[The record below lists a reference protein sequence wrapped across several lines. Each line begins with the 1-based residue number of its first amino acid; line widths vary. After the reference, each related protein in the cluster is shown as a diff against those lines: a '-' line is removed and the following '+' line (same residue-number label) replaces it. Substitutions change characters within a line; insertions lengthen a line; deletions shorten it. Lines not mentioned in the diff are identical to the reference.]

1 MKVGCQ
7 YWQSAFFFIQY
18 AEAKKQPQDT
28 EINLIEIKHQ
38 KEVVV
43 WLSLYPEFRFEPN
56 ITFTDEDVEAIR
68 SMAVDGDENAE
79 SLLDLFE
86 ECKSRMDFEI

>member
-1 MKVGCQ
+1 MEKNKEDLL
-7 YWQSAFFFIQY
+7 AM
-18 AEAKKQPQDT
+18 
-28 EINLIEIKHQ
+28 LIEVINNSIINIDYDYTDCGV
-38 KEVVV
+38 EY
-43 WLSLYPEFRFEPN
+43 YPEFRFMPE
-56 ITFTDEDVEAIR
+56 IAFTDEDVEAIR

>member
-1 MKVGCQ
+1 MEKNK
-7 YWQSAFFFIQY
+7 
-18 AEAKKQPQDT
+18 EDLLT
-28 EINLIEIKHQ
+28 MLIEVINNSILNMDYNYTDYGV
-38 KEVVV
+38 EY
-43 WLSLYPEFRFEPN
+43 YPEFRFMPE
-56 ITFTDEDVEAIR
+56 IAFTDEDVGAIR

>member
-1 MKVGCQ
+1 MSVE
-7 YWQSAFFFIQY
+7 Y
-18 AEAKKQPQDT
+18 
-28 EINLIEIKHQ
+28 
-38 KEVVV
+38 
-43 WLSLYPEFRFEPN
+43 YPEFRFEPN

-68 SMAVDGDENAE
+68 EMANGGDENAE

>member
-1 MKVGCQ
+1 MEKNKEDLL
-7 YWQSAFFFIQY
+7 AM
-18 AEAKKQPQDT
+18 
-28 EINLIEIKHQ
+28 LIEVISNSILNMDYNYTDYG
-38 KEVVV
+38 VDY
-43 WLSLYPEFRFEPN
+43 YPEFRFMPE
-56 ITFTDEDVEAIR
+56 ISFTDEDVEAIR

>member
-1 MKVGCQ
+1 MSVE
-7 YWQSAFFFIQY
+7 Y
-18 AEAKKQPQDT
+18 
-28 EINLIEIKHQ
+28 
-38 KEVVV
+38 
-43 WLSLYPEFRFEPN
+43 YPEFRFMPE
-56 ITFTDEDVEAIR
+56 IAFTDEDVDAIR

>member
-1 MKVGCQ
+1 MEKNKEDLLAMFIEAVNDSITNMKSEYTDYGVE
-7 YWQSAFFFIQY
+7 Y
-18 AEAKKQPQDT
+18 
-28 EINLIEIKHQ
+28 
-38 KEVVV
+38 
-43 WLSLYPEFRFEPN
+43 YPEFMFKPN

-68 SMAVDGDENAE
+68 EMANGGDENAE

>member
-1 MKVGCQ
+1 MEKNKEDLL
-7 YWQSAFFFIQY
+7 AM
-18 AEAKKQPQDT
+18 
-28 EINLIEIKHQ
+28 LIEVINNSILNMDYNYTDYGV
-38 KEVVV
+38 EY
-43 WLSLYPEFRFEPN
+43 YPEFRFMPE
-56 ITFTDEDVEAIR
+56 ISFTDEDVEAIR

>member
-1 MKVGCQ
+1 MRE
-7 YWQSAFFFIQY
+7 F
-18 AEAKKQPQDT
+18 KKMET
-28 EINLIEIKHQ
+28 IIKNA
-38 KEVVV
+38 
-43 WLSLYPEFRFEPN
+43 PA
-56 ITFTDEDVEAIR
+56 ITDEDVEAIR

>member
-1 MKVGCQ
+1 MEKNKEDLL
-7 YWQSAFFFIQY
+7 AM
-18 AEAKKQPQDT
+18 
-28 EINLIEIKHQ
+28 LIEVINNSILNMDYNYTDYGV
-38 KEVVV
+38 EY
-43 WLSLYPEFRFEPN
+43 YPEFRVMPE
-56 ITFTDEDVEAIR
+56 ISFTDEDVEAIR

>member
-1 MKVGCQ
+1 MEKNKEDLLAMLIGV
-7 YWQSAFFFIQY
+7 
-18 AEAKKQPQDT
+18 
-28 EINLIEIKHQ
+28 INNSIINIDYDYTDYGVEY
-38 KEVVV
+38 
-43 WLSLYPEFRFEPN
+43 YPEFRFMPE
-56 ITFTDEDVEAIR
+56 ISFTDEDVEAIR

>member
-1 MKVGCQ
+1 M
-7 YWQSAFFFIQY
+7 
-18 AEAKKQPQDT
+18 
-28 EINLIEIKHQ
+28 LIEVINNSILNMDYNYTDYGV
-38 KEVVV
+38 EY
-43 WLSLYPEFRFEPN
+43 YPEFRFMPE
-56 ITFTDEDVEAIR
+56 ISLTDEDVEAIR

>member
-1 MKVGCQ
+1 MEKNKEDLLAMFIEAVNDSITNMKSEYTDYGVE
-7 YWQSAFFFIQY
+7 Y
-18 AEAKKQPQDT
+18 
-28 EINLIEIKHQ
+28 
-38 KEVVV
+38 
-43 WLSLYPEFRFEPN
+43 YPEFRFEPS

-68 SMAVDGDENAE
+68 EMANGGDENAE